1 MTVVRSQLTPVAE
14 IFREEGKTETQQ
26 PHIHEYENGFTLV
39 LPVAENGV
47 TCTTLRIQFEF
58 HHNKKG
64 YLLKVNR
71 ETEEGAAGSEKTID
85 RPITEEKIRDEI
97 RKLLKERQD
106 IILNIKKDQHQN

>member
-1 MTVVRSQLTPVAE
+1 MKLVRSQLTPVAE

-47 TCTTLRIQFEF
+47 TCTTIRIQFEF
-58 HHNKKG
+58 QHYKKG

-71 ETEEGAAGSEKTID
+71 ETEEGVAGSQKIVD
-85 RPITEEKIRDEI
+85 MPITEEEIRVEI

-106 IILNIKKDQHQN
+106 IIFNIRKGQHQN

>member
-1 MTVVRSQLTPVAE
+1 MKLVRSQLTPVVE

-26 PHIHEYENGFTLV
+26 PHIHEYEKGFTLV

-47 TCTTLRIQFEF
+47 TRTTLRIQFEF
-58 HHNKKG
+58 QHYKKG

-71 ETEEGAAGSEKTID
+71 ETEEGVAGSQKIVD
-85 RPITEEKIRDEI
+85 MPITEEEIRVEI

-106 IILNIKKDQHQN
+106 IIFNIRKGQHQN